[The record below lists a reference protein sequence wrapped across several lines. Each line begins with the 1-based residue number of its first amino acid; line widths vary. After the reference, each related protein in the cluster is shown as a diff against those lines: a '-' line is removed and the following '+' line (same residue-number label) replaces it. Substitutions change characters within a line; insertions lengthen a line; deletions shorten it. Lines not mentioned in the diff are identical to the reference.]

1 MKKIKIYIVSILTAF
16 CIFSEHIL
24 KEIIINYGRL
34 SAFNFKDINKF
45 IYSNTDFLLIF
56 GITIA
61 LIFFYKKYNDIK
73 KEKGYNILSFIFALL
88 LTLGFSYSV
97 VEDASLVTGNIVLIL
112 LSTIKLIM
120 YYKFISLVINLVMS
134 KIKQTDF
141 SKIKEPSIL
150 KRFKNYYE
158 GHPYKT
164 TIIIIL
170 LAWLPYIIS
179 FYPSILS
186 PDPSNQIKQYFG
198 METHYIEGV
207 KLIDENILITN
218 HHPVFHTFIL
228 GGFTKLG
235 EIILNVNFGLF
246 LFSCFHI
253 FVLVSALTYSLVYL
267 KKLKVPFIFRFI
279 ILIIY
284 ALLPIFPLYA
294 LSPVKD
300 TMFAALLIFF
310 LIETHKLLTRKDY
323 TKTEYLTLGLL
334 MLFMML
340 VRNNGV
346 YIIVFSIISL
356 IIVLKEKRLQLILT
370 IIATLFVYEAHNKIL
385 LPIMHIT
392 PGSIREVFSVP
403 FQQTARYV
411 KYHSEDLDSHE
422 VEVID
427 KVLGYDTLAKR
438 YKPNIVDPVKNE
450 FNKETTTE
458 DLKEYFK
465 VWGHG
470 LINHPM
476 TYINATVNTVYGY
489 FYPNTS
495 NWYIYHNYDHR
506 LINSGIDYHY
516 NKLEIP
522 RQILS
527 GFGLAYPY
535 IPLLG
540 AQVNIGWNVWIY
552 MLLLTYLIIEKQKKY
567 IPLLMPAFVLLL
579 TCVVGPVN
587 TYFRYMVP
595 IVFSLP
601 FIISVIITSLN
612 KKA

>member
-1 MKKIKIYIVSILTAF
+1 MKKIKIYIISILTAF

-24 KEIIINYGRL
+24 KEIIVNYGRL

-61 LIFFYKKYNDIK
+61 LIVFYKKYNDIK
-73 KEKGYNILSFIFALL
+73 KEKGYNILSFIFASL

-134 KIKQTDF
+134 KIRQTDF

-150 KRFKNYYE
+150 KKFKNYYE
-158 GHPYKT
+158 AHPYKT

-246 LFSCFHI
+246 LFSCFQM
-253 FVLVSALTYSLVYL
+253 FVLISALTYSLVYL

-284 ALLPIFPLYA
+284 AILPIFPLYA

-346 YIIVFSIISL
+346 YILVFSIISL
-356 IIVLKEKRLQLILT
+356 IIVLKEKRLPIILT

-385 LPIMHIT
+385 LPTMHIT

-422 VEVID
+422 IEVID

-465 VWGHG
+465 VWGNG
-470 LINHPM
+470 LIKHPI

-506 LINSGIDYHY
+506 LINSGINYHY

-567 IPLLMPAFVLLL
+567 IPLLMPTFILLL

-601 FIISVIITSLN
+601 FIISIIITSIN
-612 KKA
+612 RKA